1 MVIFRRLR
9 RKRNMLL
16 LWVWTRLRTDVRLEK
31 LVLLSWVVIV
41 VLGCAS

>member
-31 LVLLSWVVIV
+31 LVLLGWVVIV